1 MLIIILSIYI
11 LREFKKVNIIFFT
24 FKNIPKL
31 INLSLFLKIR
41 IEVKTINRQK
51 SKEKNLLVINSPL
64 DNQR

>member
-11 LREFKKVNIIFFT
+11 KRIQKVNIIFFT
-24 FKNIPKL
+24 FNNIPKL

>member
-11 LREFKKVNIIFFT
+11 KRIQKVNIIFFT

>member
-11 LREFKKVNIIFFT
+11 KRIQKVNIIFFT
-24 FKNIPKL
+24 FNNIPKL

-51 SKEKNLLVINSPL
+51 SKEKNLLLINSLL